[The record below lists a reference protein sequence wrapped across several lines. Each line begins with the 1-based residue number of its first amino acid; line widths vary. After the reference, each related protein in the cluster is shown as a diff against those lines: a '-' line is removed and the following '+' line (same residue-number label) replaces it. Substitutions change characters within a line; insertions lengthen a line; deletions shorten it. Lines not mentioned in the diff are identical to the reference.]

1 MNTKFLA
8 RLFSRSS
15 DGAQENSAAGASP
28 LRPMPPLAKRLNR
41 NALTVAAV
49 IMGMTVLTAVVLL
62 NPGRD
67 TDRSRPA
74 QRGVVEEPPVPS
86 RPTFLDEPVHGA
98 SAGVPTPV
106 PGRVPSDEQHEVLPS
121 IGNPEPA
128 PSRSDT
134 VRSQWPA
141 DRIDSYS
148 AYSPTPPA
156 PAPSG
161 ETLREKA
168 FQAALMSQVMIGASR
183 TVPANENEQAT
194 GSLNTGEE
202 QLLSLS
208 DSILRSAVR
217 QAPSVPGASSTSA
230 SGASDRVPSPN
241 TGTSRSAFLRL
252 NGDAGGATIKAQIED
267 AGSPYTLRAGT
278 VIPGNLITGINSD
291 LPGEIVAQV
300 SRDVYDSR
308 TQRIVLV
315 PMGSRLIGTYD
326 NQVAAGQGRLLV
338 AWTRLILPDG
348 RSMRLPGLALKD
360 AQGQTGAKD
369 KIDNHWRRVFGDA
382 LLLSAISAGVQLSQ
396 PQQTSVLAPPSSGQI
411 AAGALGQ
418 ELSNVALEILRRG
431 MDVAPTITI
440 RPGQPFNVFLNGDLV
455 FAGPYEKNPHVGG

>member
-1 MNTKFLA
+1 MNANF
-8 RLFSRSS
+8 FSPGS
-15 DGAQENSAAGASP
+15 DSAQDGSVEGEAP
-28 LRPMPPLAKRLNR
+28 LRPAPPLAKRLNR

-49 IMGMTVLTAVVLL
+49 IMGMTVLTAIVVMS
-62 NPGRD
+62 PGEARD
-67 TDRSRPA
+67 KSESA

-86 RPTFLDEPVHGA
+86 RPTFLDEPVRGA
-98 SAGVPTPV
+98 SAGDVALPPAAAPT
-106 PGRVPSDEQHEVLPS
+106 GEQHGITPS
-121 IGNPEPA
+121 SGSPEFA
-128 PSRSDT
+128 ESRST
-134 VRSQWPA
+134 SVRAQWPE
-141 DRIDSYS
+141 DRIDP
-148 AYSPTPPA
+148 YSPYTSAPPA
-156 PAPSG
+156 LTSSG
-161 ETLREKA
+161 EAAREKA
-168 FQAALMSQVMIGASR
+168 FQAAVVSQVMIGAPRGGASS
-183 TVPANENEQAT
+183 ENGQAI
-194 GSLNTGEE
+194 GSLSAEEE
-202 QLLSLS
+202 QLLNLG

-217 QAPSVPGASSTSA
+217 QAPGSASAPSMSAPPASDQVSTSKA
-230 SGASDRVPSPN
+230 GSD
-241 TGTSRSAFLRL
+241 AFLRSA
-252 NGDAGGATIKAQIED
+252 GDAGGATVTAQIED
-267 AGSPYTLRAGT
+267 AGSPFTLRAGS

-300 SRDVYDSR
+300 GRDVYDSR

-315 PMGSRLIGTYD
+315 PRGSRLIGTYD

-360 AQGQTGAKD
+360 PQGQTGAKD
-369 KIDNHWRRVFGDA
+369 KVDNHWRRVFGNA

-396 PQQTSVLAPPSSGQI
+396 PQQTTFLAPPSSGQV

-455 FAGPYEKNPHVGG
+455 FGGPYEEGPRGGG